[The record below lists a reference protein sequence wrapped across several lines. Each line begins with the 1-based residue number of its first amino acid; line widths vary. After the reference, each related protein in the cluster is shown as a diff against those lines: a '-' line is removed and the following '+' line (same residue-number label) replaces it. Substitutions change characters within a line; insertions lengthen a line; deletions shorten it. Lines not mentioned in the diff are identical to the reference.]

1 MSNNKLIGAAIGF
14 MIGML
19 LGLQMCSSCRGSSRG
34 GPAPID
40 FQFGAILGIICAIS
54 GAIIAKD
61 KKDE

>member
-19 LGLQMCSSCRGSSRG
+19 LGLQMCGRRNGDNTLAFSF
-34 GPAPID
+34 A
-40 FQFGAILGIICAIS
+40 AILGVICAIS
-54 GAIIAKD
+54 GALIAKD

>member
-19 LGLQMCSSCRGSSRG
+19 LGLQMCSSCNHSGRI
-34 GPAPID
+34 APIS
-40 FQFGAILGIICAIS
+40 FEFGAILGIICAIL

>member
-1 MSNNKLIGAAIGF
+1 MSKNKLIGAAIGF

-19 LGLQMCSSCRGSSRG
+19 MGLQMCSSCRGSSRT
-34 GPAPID
+34 APID

-61 KKDE
+61 EKGK

>member
-19 LGLQMCSSCRGSSRG
+19 LGLQMCSSCNQSGRI
-34 GPAPID
+34 APIS

-61 KKDE
+61 KKEK

>member
-1 MSNNKLIGAAIGF
+1 MSKNKLIGASIGF

-19 LGLQMCSSCRGSSRG
+19 LGLQMCSSCHRGRI
-34 GPAPID
+34 APID

-61 KKDE
+61 KKEK

>member
-19 LGLQMCSSCRGSSRG
+19 LGLQMCGRRNGDNKLAFSF
-34 GPAPID
+34 AV
-40 FQFGAILGIICAIS
+40 ILAVICAIS
-54 GAIIAKD
+54 GALIAKD

>member
-19 LGLQMCSSCRGSSRG
+19 LGLQMCSSCRGRSSG
-34 GPAPID
+34 IAPID

-54 GAIIAKD
+54 GALIAKD